1 MGILH
6 NKHLTIFFSEYSKY
20 SKYSLFKWMCINK
33 SGTQKIRVRSTVG
46 GVDFYIEFSQIN
58 AEVVSSSAPLDSAW
72 TGCKFG
78 EAACGT
84 NSGRQLRGPLPRSG

>member
-46 GVDFYIEFSQIN
+46 GVDFYIKFSQIN
-58 AEVVSSSAPLDSAW
+58 AEVVSSSAPL
-72 TGCKFG
+72 
-78 EAACGT
+78 
-84 NSGRQLRGPLPRSG
+84 NSVGWV